1 MCLNKKTIA
10 LPVQEFSTDTNQ
22 VEIYMM
28 TDNPK
33 SRLSKKTL
41 DFYLKSAKP
50 FHALMIHILTKKGVI
65 SNQHGNLLFPKK
77 PRLQNVC
84 MIGVGNGIELL
95 SLGSALHPENI
106 FSFDYETTST
116 VKDIAASFE
125 HHIRECNAYFTQG
138 LIQKEGFKRHEEDNG
153 DYNAIII
160 RRPNCMS
167 PDFLMHTLPF
177 LKSEIEKGVI
187 EFILITIAW
196 DDIDSS
202 FSPEIKKTILNNL
215 HSIGGDNKAYQQEL
229 YKNKLARK
237 YFDDGFDDG
246 YGYICH
252 KTSIGS

>member
-1 MCLNKKTIA
+1 MCLNKKTI
-10 LPVQEFSTDTNQ
+10 
-22 VEIYMM
+22 
-28 TDNPK
+28 
-33 SRLSKKTL
+33 
-41 DFYLKSAKP
+41 DFYLESAKP

-65 SNQHGNLLFPKK
+65 SNQHGNLLFTNTKK

-95 SLGSALHPENI
+95 SLGSALQPEKI
-106 FSFDYETTST
+106 FGFDHETTST

-125 HHIRECNAYFTQG
+125 HHIHKCNAYFTQG

-167 PDFLMHTLPF
+167 SDFLMHTLPF

-202 FSPEIKKTILNNL
+202 FSPEIKKTILDNL
-215 HSIGGDNKAYQQEL
+215 HSMGGDNKAYQQEL
-229 YKNKLARK
+229 YKNKLARE
-237 YFDDGFDDG
+237 FFDDG
-246 YGYICH
+246 YGYICC
-252 KTSIGS
+252 KTSIDS